1 MKYLAINLGPIIKT
15 FSMARKPKEFWAAS
29 YMFSYLMECI
39 LKQFQSEE
47 KNLELISPYYKS
59 KETGGGLSSSRSSYT
74 GENQSPAEK
83 PIGVGLYPDRA
94 FYAVKQEIDINRLLD
109 DALVFFAC
117 KINLDVDVARNF
129 FRIMTVCQEYPSS
142 SEAIAG
148 LNKALDVL
156 ELNQVAW
163 DSNTFDAVLNY
174 LRKANTNLPLF
185 EIAFKKDYY
194 SIGTLDE
201 IARAKA
207 KQIDY
212 SYQRYVCIVQAD
224 GDCMGKIVSSKQ
236 MEGKLNDFSSQ
247 LIAFGNDA
255 CKRIKAFGGLPIYAG
270 GDDLLFIAP
279 VCGIDGK
286 NILEL
291 IGEIDREYEKIQSYV
306 DQLKVEVEIDEG
318 EKTKEE
324 GKTKTVP
331 VHTSMSYGISI
342 IYYKYPLYEAWEIAR
357 NMLFSKAKKV
367 PEKNAIAI
375 NLRKNSGSDFEM
387 VMRKS
392 SEICYNL
399 GDLIRFTPKESFV
412 SAVAHKMRAN
422 EQLLGI
428 LPQEDPFDGLGNR
441 LSAFYEKI
449 VDIEAKSENETIYIQ
464 KTQNVFELIY
474 KDYFIEKKRNAKE
487 DKKDSRETMITKD
500 MESIISTFYSVL
512 RIAKFIKGEE
522 VKDE

>member
-39 LKQFQSEE
+39 LAHLQKE
-47 KNLELISPYYKS
+47 KNSLELISPAYE
-59 KETGGGLSSSRSSYT
+59 KENKERKGNE
-74 GENQSPAEK
+74 ENPLV
-83 PIGVGLYPDRA
+83 GVGLYPDRA
-94 FYAVKQEIDINRLLD
+94 FYAVKQEIDINSLLE
-109 DALVFFAC
+109 DALKSFA
-117 KINLDVDVARNF
+117 KDIVLDVDVARNF

-163 DSNTFDAVLNY
+163 DSDTFDAILKY
-174 LRKANTNLPLF
+174 LRKANTNLPLYK
-185 EIAFKKDYY
+185 IAFNKDYY
-194 SIGTLDE
+194 SIGTLEE
-201 IARAKA
+201 IARANA

-236 MEGKLNDFSSQ
+236 MDGKLNDFSSR

-255 CKRIKAFGGLPIYAG
+255 CQRIKAFGGLPIYAG

-279 VCGIDGK
+279 VCGTDGK
-286 NILEL
+286 NILGL
-291 IGEIDREYEKIQSYV
+291 IGEIDEKYQKIRDYV
-306 DQLKVEVEIDEG
+306 DQLKVEDKIDEG
-318 EKTKEE
+318 

-357 NMLFSKAKKV
+357 NMLFSNAKQV
-367 PEKNAIAI
+367 PGKNAIAI
-375 NLRKNSGSDFEM
+375 NLRKNSGSDFEV
-387 VMRKS
+387 VMSKS
-392 SEICYNL
+392 LQIHYNL
-399 GDLIRFTPKESFV
+399 DDLIRFTPKESFV
-412 SAVAHKMRAN
+412 SAVAHKIRAN
-422 EQLLGI
+422 EQLLGV
-428 LPQEDPFDGLGNR
+428 LPKEEPFENLDKR
-441 LSAFYEKI
+441 LNAFYEKI
-449 VDIEAKSENETIYIQ
+449 VDVAAKSADETTYLL
-464 KTQNVFELIY
+464 KTKDTFEFIY
-474 KDYFIEKKRNAKE
+474 KDYFIEKKRKAEEAKE
-487 DKKDSRETMITKD
+487 NKKEYREATIEED
-500 MESIISTFYSVL
+500 MKSIISTFFSVL

>member
-39 LKQFQSEE
+39 LAHLQEE
-47 KNLELISPYYKS
+47 KDSLELISPAYE
-59 KETGGGLSSSRSSYT
+59 KENKERKVNE
-74 GENQSPAEK
+74 ENPLV
-83 PIGVGLYPDRA
+83 GVGLYPDRA
-94 FYAVKQEIDINRLLD
+94 FYAVKQEIDINSLLE
-109 DALVFFAC
+109 DALKSFAED
-117 KINLDVDVARNF
+117 IILDVDVARNF

-148 LNKALDVL
+148 LNKALDIL

-163 DSNTFDAVLNY
+163 DSDTFDAILKY

-185 EIAFKKDYY
+185 KIAFNKDYY
-194 SIGTLDE
+194 SIGTLEE
-201 IARAKA
+201 IARANA

-236 MEGKLNDFSSQ
+236 MDGKLNDFSSQ
-247 LIAFGNDA
+247 LITFGKAA
-255 CKRIKAFGGLPIYAG
+255 CESIKAFGGLPIYAG

-279 VCGIDGK
+279 VCGTDGK

-291 IGEIDREYEKIQSYV
+291 IGEIDENYQKKIRDYV
-306 DQLKVEVEIDEG
+306 GQLKVEVEID
-318 EKTKEE
+318 EE

-331 VHTSMSYGISI
+331 VHTSMSYGISV

-357 NMLFSKAKKV
+357 NMLFSKAKQV
-367 PEKNAIAI
+367 SGKNAIAI
-375 NLRKNSGSDFEM
+375 NLRKNSGSDFEV
-387 VMRKS
+387 VMSKS
-392 SEICYNL
+392 LQIHYNL
-399 GDLIRFTPKESFV
+399 DDLIRFTPKESFV
-412 SAVAHKMRAN
+412 SAVAHKIRAN
-422 EQLLGI
+422 EQLLGV
-428 LPQEDPFDGLGNR
+428 LPKEEPFENLDKR
-441 LSAFYEKI
+441 LNAFYEKI
-449 VDIEAKSENETIYIQ
+449 VDVAAKSADETTYLL
-464 KTQNVFELIY
+464 KTKDTFEFIY
-474 KDYFIEKKRNAKE
+474 KDYFIEKKRKAEEAKE
-487 DKKDSRETMITKD
+487 NKKEYREATIEED
-500 MESIISTFYSVL
+500 MKSIISTFFSVL